1 MQSNY
6 IITKSGPEFK
16 KGNFVKGV
24 IPEWSSRPEGSERE
38 NYSILLSYDVIVKQ
52 NGGVVVE
59 YFLGWRIERKDGEN
73 IRDNEAAELLVQLMN
88 EGITEVIAYLDT
100 NFGFKP
106 TINRPTLNE
115 AKYFIN
121 QMG

>member
-6 IITKSGPEFK
+6 VITKSGPEFK
-16 KGNFVKGV
+16 KGKFVKGV
-24 IPEWSSRPEGSERE
+24 MPEWSSRPRGGERE
-38 NYSILLSYDVIVKQ
+38 HNSIKLRYDIIIKQ
-52 NGGVVVE
+52 NGGLVAE
-59 YFLGWRIERKDGEN
+59 YSLGWKIERKDGKN
-73 IRDNEAAELLVQLMN
+73 IGDNEAAELLVQLMN
-88 EGITEVIAYLDT
+88 EAITEIIAYLDT
-100 NFGFKP
+100 NFGYKP